1 MNDEALAIPIVANQ
15 GEFNRAMKDI
25 LRKSNDTADQ
35 VRKKFAQ
42 ANPQQ
47 TRMFNR
53 FAENQARSYDRLAQR
68 LDPVVR
74 STRQYESVQD
84 QLAVALKSGAI
95 SQEQA
100 NRLLDQARGRY
111 VNVSAA
117 ANTATVANRNFLN
130 MSNQGRFILNN
141 TTNQLSD
148 MMVQFEMGT
157 NPMRVMGQQLPQVAG
172 GFAMLGG
179 PIGIV
184 AGLMGTAA
192 AIGFPLAASFIN
204 VGEETESL
212 EKKMKAL
219 ESSISAVKAAQKQ
232 TTVSAAD
239 LLDEYGGLADRAR
252 SIFEINRQIAAF
264 RAQTA
269 LSGVTAGIASDL
281 DAETFL
287 GVDPNLIREAIADTD
302 AFSSRLESLKT
313 RLESMSD
320 EEEGFWE
327 LANSADEMESAL
339 DGVSNGLSGLQSA
352 FGVTTDEAAE
362 MLALFAEVETAKGA
376 KEQAEA
382 MSLLSEYIA
391 AVTGDL
397 RTAED
402 KGRSF
407 YEKLVEATIQA
418 LELSKIDMATP
429 VSDAADSAQ
438 RFKEELAAALA
449 LQNRVNAQ
457 DSKVYS
463 GRGGDPS
470 KVGNDSYTDSLD
482 YIPVDEVI
490 SSLSKSG
497 GKGKRKQRD
506 LFAPSD
512 DTLEKLRRQIEMIGM
527 TRAEIAEY
535 TAKQDLLNEARK
547 RGLDLDAQQAGTG
560 QTLREE
566 IDRQAKSV
574 GRLTEQYDGATN
586 QTRFWNRQNEDLKS
600 GLLDAAVEGENLSG
614 TLDGVAKA
622 LARAAMEAALFN
634 TGPLKDLFGLGG
646 GIFSGGGGTSTG
658 GTPPF
663 LPGGGS
669 GSGGLLGGAIIP
681 GILHTGGIAG
691 SDGYGHGRSFSPD
704 VWAGAPRY
712 HQGGIAGLRPGE
724 VPAILEE
731 GELISPKGFRPAASG
746 RQAVPSSVRMTVNVE
761 GANGDQ
767 HVINL
772 VQQGV
777 EAGMNQVR
785 QEVPDILAEN
795 EKRNR

>member
-1 MNDEALAIPIVANQ
+1 MTDEALAIPIVANQ

-25 LRKSNDTADQ
+25 LRTSNATAEQ
-35 VRKKFAQ
+35 VRKKFAKD
-42 ANPQQ
+42 NPDAA
-47 TRMFNR
+47 RMFNR
-53 FAENQARSYDRLAQR
+53 FTENQARAYDRLAQR

-117 ANTATVANRNFLN
+117 ANAATVANRNFLN

-219 ESSISAVKAAQKQ
+219 ESSISAVKAAQDKAS
-232 TTVSAAD
+232 VSSSD
-239 LLDEYGGLADRAR
+239 LLDEYGGLADHAR
-252 SIFEINRQIAAF
+252 EIFEINRQIAALQ
-264 RAQTA
+264 AQTA
-269 LSGVTAGIASDL
+269 LDGLADNISEDLGAGS
-281 DAETFL
+281 FL
-287 GVDPNLIREAIADTD
+287 GVKPEMIREAAADTSK
-302 AFSSRLESLKT
+302 FSESLGKIKVQ
-313 RLESMSD
+313 LDAMS
-320 EEEGFWE
+320 EEDAGFWDLHNQAE
-327 LANSADEMESAL
+327 KMDVALTGVESGAKGISDAL
-339 DGVSNGLSGLQSA
+339 GITG
-352 FGVTTDEAAE
+352 EKAAE
-362 MLALFAEVETAKGA
+362 VLALFTEVAAAKGA
-376 KEQAEA
+376 QQQADA
-382 MSLLSEYIA
+382 MSRLTAYVNEVTGGLETADEVGHEFYQTLLS
-391 AVTGDL
+391 VT
-397 RTAED
+397 T
-402 KGRSF
+402 
-407 YEKLVEATIQA
+407 QA
-418 LELSKIDMATP
+418 LELAKIDLSSP
-429 VSDAADSAQ
+429 VADAADEAERLADNLEAARAAQ
-438 RFKEELAAALA
+438 FDKITGGNPDFFDTRGESPNAGRIIEHRPVPR
-449 LQNRVNAQ
+449 QNRPGYTPP
-457 DSKVYS
+457 KKPG
-463 GRGGDPS
+463 GRKERGLFEPS
-470 KVGNDSYTDSLD
+470 
-482 YIPVDEVI
+482 E
-490 SSLSKSG
+490 
-497 GKGKRKQRD
+497 
-506 LFAPSD
+506 

-646 GIFSGGGGTSTG
+646 GIFSGGGGTSNG

-669 GSGGLLGGAIIP
+669 GSGGLFGGAIIP

-746 RQAVPSSVRMTVNVE
+746 RQAAPSSVRMTVNVE